1 MFGNHGSNSAAPQ
14 KRWRVA
20 PKVATSERVTNMSPN
35 REDETS
41 VDLANVKRLVDALE
55 RDLAKV
61 QDGSGDLDTLRA
73 EVEQLGAALR
83 EPEVDDD
90 VHLKLHGIRALLR
103 KIENELIDD
112 ALKAGDYITRIGRM
126 LGM

>member
-1 MFGNHGSNSAAPQ
+1 
-14 KRWRVA
+14 
-20 PKVATSERVTNMSPN
+20 MSPN
-35 REDETS
+35 REHETP

-61 QDGSGDLDTLRA
+61 QDGSGDLDTLRT

-83 EPEVDDD
+83 SPAVDDD
-90 VHLKLHGIRALLR
+90 VHSKLHGIRALLR

-112 ALKAGDYITRIGRM
+112 VFKAGDYITRIGRM

>member
-1 MFGNHGSNSAAPQ
+1 
-14 KRWRVA
+14 
-20 PKVATSERVTNMSPN
+20 MSPN

-112 ALKAGDYITRIGRM
+112 ALKAGDYISRIGRM